1 MSAAKI
7 KEKLKRE
14 YEDRQAVREYE
25 KKRAAAGAAFIESA
39 LDDSQEA
46 IQLSVSGDNLNQLWE
61 RVRYFFQDKD
71 RDGKDLARPMKK
83 PAKDRFL
90 HACKGRAALG
100 KGIKDV
106 ITLNDVVFAFSS
118 ARLSPLLTKEEFK

>member
-7 KEKLKRE
+7 KEKLQRE
-14 YEDRQAVREYE
+14 QEDRLAVREFE
-25 KKRAAAGAAFIESA
+25 KKRAAAGAAFMEA
-39 LDDSQEA
+39 GLDDSQEA

-71 RDGKDLARPMKK
+71 QYGVDLTRPMKK

-90 HACKGRAALG
+90 
-100 KGIKDV
+100 
-106 ITLNDVVFAFSS
+106 
-118 ARLSPLLTKEEFK
+118 